1 VRSGRLLRAATDLQQ
16 TERTVALFKRLV
28 GAILIVCLMPQL
40 TGCTLHATRLVPL
53 TELYPEEVGTPP
65 DGAERRFV
73 GVTTADGNSRVFD
86 SVPPPRVTQD
96 TVFASVGGH
105 DWVVAREAVSQVW
118 VAGPV
123 GRARQVNTSDVGS
136 ALAQPW
142 PTRSSPVGV
151 IMRAGDQV
159 EFDRGAAVH
168 FARDSVFAS
177 VHGAPFRIALNDVQR
192 VAVVRAATPLLVA
205 YGLVGI
211 AVGVGLMA
219 FLLRGG
225 VGAVPRF

>member
-1 VRSGRLLRAATDLQQ
+1 MV
-16 TERTVALFKRLV
+16 LFKRLV
-28 GAILIVCLMPQL
+28 GAILIVSLMPQL
-40 TGCTLHATRLVPL
+40 TGCALHATRLVPL

-86 SVPPPRVTQD
+86 SVPAPRVTQD

-105 DWVVAREAVSQVW
+105 DCVVAREAVSQVW

-123 GRARQVNTSDVGS
+123 GRPRQINTSDVGS

-151 IMRAGDQV
+151 ITRAGDQV
-159 EFDRGAAVH
+159 VFDRGATVH
-168 FARDSVFAS
+168 FARDTVFAS
-177 VHGAPFRIALNDVQR
+177 VHGVPFQIALKDVRR
-192 VAVVRAATPLLVA
+192 VAVDRVGPTPLVVG

-211 AVGVGLMA
+211 AVFGGLIA
-219 FLLRGG
+219 YLLRGG
-225 VGAVPRF
+225 VGAGPRF